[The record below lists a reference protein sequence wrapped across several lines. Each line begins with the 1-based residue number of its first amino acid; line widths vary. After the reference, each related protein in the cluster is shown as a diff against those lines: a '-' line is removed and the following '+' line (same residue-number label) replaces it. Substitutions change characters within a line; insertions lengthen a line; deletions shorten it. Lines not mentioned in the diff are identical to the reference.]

1 MDTGGSNSFCT
12 WLHFLHHCLHHR
24 RIPVLDSMTKSQ
36 CSTRYMLTL
45 SSSSAHNTAAPMS
58 IFTAPQWVNSFYSK
72 FPLVVLEQED
82 TLDWKQAQTVGS
94 VQSPYTL
101 WVRQHLHL
109 CC

>member
-1 MDTGGSNSFCT
+1 
-12 WLHFLHHCLHHR
+12 
-24 RIPVLDSMTKSQ
+24 
-36 CSTRYMLTL
+36 
-45 SSSSAHNTAAPMS
+45 MS